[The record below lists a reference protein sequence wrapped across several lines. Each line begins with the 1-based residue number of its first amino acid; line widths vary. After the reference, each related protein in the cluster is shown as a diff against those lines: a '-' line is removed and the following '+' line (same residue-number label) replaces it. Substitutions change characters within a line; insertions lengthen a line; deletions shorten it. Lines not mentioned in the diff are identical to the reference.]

1 MKRFNKF
8 PWENIFLIHLKIVS
22 HLLLFPVWPWNT
34 FSFLSEK
41 TNHRNGDSYKSPFRR
56 FLMDITNMFWAFWL
70 FSALLKEGFKIE
82 RNRNFNIQVKI
93 TAGSLWKASKR
104 KMKVHFNFFLGT
116 FPCWCW
122 WTWWCCWSSSTW
134 TRPQISSWWVQCH
147 PLPSVHLE
155 SSDYISLHYI
165 ALHVWIMIKFWK

>member
-1 MKRFNKF
+1 MRRFNKF

-70 FSALLKEGFKIE
+70 FSALLKEGLKNE
-82 RNRNFNIQVKI
+82 GNRNFNIQVKI

-104 KMKVHFNFFLGT
+104 KIPKLKCQKPRISFQPNIILDFFLKL
-116 FPCWCW
+116 
-122 WTWWCCWSSSTW
+122 S
-134 TRPQISSWWVQCH
+134 QK
-147 PLPSVHLE
+147 
-155 SSDYISLHYI
+155 
-165 ALHVWIMIKFWK
+165 VWENIEVVKYH